1 MVQGWKGFSALA
13 AFCMVDILLLD
24 FDYRSVGIKCVSWN
38 IVFLCCLDRIFFLW
52 QQWMSELQ
60 FNNVNSSLQISKFTM
75 ALSAATLWM
84 LCGRTSSFGPLAH
97 VSLWPPSL
105 LPIYISSFTHAWTHW
120 GGYSLSCVGRPL
132 EMKKPSSST
141 GGAATTTRRRR
152 RRRTVPPR
160 EKEDSP
166 QNSVQGKLRKLESII
181 PGRQDDSIE
190 GLLMRTAEY
199 ISFLEL
205 QVDVLKSLS
214 HLYGVSPL

>member
-1 MVQGWKGFSALA
+1 
-13 AFCMVDILLLD
+13 
-24 FDYRSVGIKCVSWN
+24 
-38 IVFLCCLDRIFFLW
+38 
-52 QQWMSELQ
+52 
-60 FNNVNSSLQISKFTM
+60 M
-75 ALSAATLWM
+75 AS
-84 LCGRTSSFGPLAH
+84 
-97 VSLWPPSL
+97 
-105 LPIYISSFTHAWTHW
+105 
-120 GGYSLSCVGRPL
+120 PL

-152 RRRTVPPR
+152 SVPPG
-160 EKEDSP
+160 EKEGSP